1 MSDFFKFY
9 RSKLFEFFNLNYYY
23 FLLFVCS
30 EILSTILLSV
40 SFLGVINYF
49 AGNKIIIIN
58 FTILENPM
66 YILILVCCSIFFTIV
81 LKYINKVSILKLLN
95 LLKTKDNYKLL
106 PLNRVFVLSV
116 AANFV
121 TIILLL
127 IILLISFFDF
137 IFFITL
143 NILFLIY
150 PLLKKGKWIT
160 YINKNDLVQ
169 KTSPH
174 FFIAKNSEILSIIFF
189 FISLTYCVTT
199 HYQYDESLFKYIF
212 FMICSRYFMISF
224 NQNIRLLFVWKTK
237 LN

>member
-1 MSDFFKFY
+1 MSDYFKFY
-9 RSKLFEFFNLNYYY
+9 RTKLFEFISLNNYYL
-23 FLLFVCS
+23 LLFVCG
-30 EILSTILLSV
+30 EILSTILLSL

-58 FTILENPM
+58 FIVLENPLH
-66 YILILVCCSIFFTIV
+66 ILTLACCAIFFTIL
-81 LKYINKVSILKLLN
+81 LKYINKIIIQKLLYLSSTRN
-95 LLKTKDNYKLL
+95 NYKLL
-106 PLNRVFVLSV
+106 PLNRVFILSI

-150 PLLKKGKWIT
+150 PSLKVGKWIT
-160 YINKNDLVQ
+160 NINKDNLVQ
-169 KTSPH
+169 KTSSH
-174 FFIAKNSEILSIIFF
+174 FFVSKNSEFLSIVFF
-189 FISLTYCVTT
+189 FISLTYCVIT

-212 FMICSRYFMISF
+212 FIICSRYFMISI
-224 NQNIRLLFVWKTK
+224 NQNVRLLFVWKTK

>member
-1 MSDFFKFY
+1 MLDFFKFY

-66 YILILVCCSIFFTIV
+66 HILILVCCAIFFTIV

-116 AANFV
+116 VANFV

-160 YINKNDLVQ
+160 YINKLDTRLGDSTWRWTYDYQVVGKRDFSDLDDKDFVRLRR
-169 KTSPH
+169 K
-174 FFIAKNSEILSIIFF
+174 KNKLVTIMYLIF
-189 FISLTYCVTT
+189 LTIFV
-199 HYQYDESLFKYIF
+199 F
-212 FMICSRYFMISF
+212 FMSWLSKFLI
-224 NQNIRLLFVWKTK
+224 LV

>member
-58 FTILENPM
+58 FTILENPIH
-66 YILILVCCSIFFTIV
+66 ILILVCCAIFFTIV

-95 LLKTKDNYKLL
+95 LLETKDNYKLL
-106 PLNRVFVLSV
+106 PLNRVFVLS
-116 AANFV
+116 ATANFV

-150 PLLKKGKWIT
+150 PSLKVGKWIT
-160 YINKNDLVQ
+160 NINKDNLVQ
-169 KTSPH
+169 KTSSH
-174 FFIAKNSEILSIIFF
+174 FFVSKNSEFLSIVFF
-189 FISLTYCVTT
+189 FISLTYCVIT

-212 FMICSRYFMISF
+212 FIICSRYFMISI
-224 NQNIRLLFVWKTK
+224 NQNVRLLFVWKTK